1 MQDKVAGHDGSGL
14 SEGLGLTAP
23 EREEL
28 ACLRKR
34 VKAQRAE
41 LRRLNKT
48 LGPYWIGFRKGLDH
62 QAEKAIR
69 VKMFAAFGVPATQA
83 AEKAPCNCA
92 SHKPGALTGGW
103 WCPVHGHQL

>member
-1 MQDKVAGHDGSGL
+1 MSEERTPGALGSND
-14 SEGLGLTAP
+14 GLGLTPP

-48 LGPYWIGFRKGLDH
+48 LGPYWTGYKNGMVHKDH
-62 QAEKAIR
+62 TALR
-69 VKMFAAFGVPATQA
+69 VKMFAAFGVPAVQA
-83 AEKAPCNCA
+83 AEQAPCNCHE
-92 SHKPGALTGGW
+92 HKPGATTGGW
-103 WCPVHGHQL
+103 WCPVHRHQL